1 MLIGAKGQLGETFSK
16 HFMDSSLSQRY
27 ELIRIDIKELNFLY
41 KDVIPKKLSGLA
53 PSVIVNCAAY
63 TDVDKAEQQ
72 VELAKNIND
81 DAVSIIAKWASQNQ
95 CRLVHISTDYVFD
108 GSKNQ
113 PYAPSDNPNPLCI
126 YGKTKL
132 AGEMHVLGMQKK
144 GGAVI
149 RTSWLYSEFG
159 SNFVKSML
167 RLMSKKQELSIVSDQ
182 VGSPTSTH
190 SLVKVIFGV
199 LSNNLSS
206 RIYHWTDGASISW
219 YDFACE
225 IQRQAYDQRMLNK
238 KIPIKPIKSSAYQSV
253 AARPAYSVLDRRD
266 ALDQLK
272 LKPSSWEIELGRV
285 LIEIGSS

>member
-1 MLIGAKGQLGETFSK
+1 
-16 HFMDSSLSQRY
+16 
-27 ELIRIDIKELNFLY
+27 
-41 KDVIPKKLSGLA
+41 
-53 PSVIVNCAAY
+53 
-63 TDVDKAEQQ
+63 
-72 VELAKNIND
+72 
-81 DAVSIIAKWASQNQ
+81 
-95 CRLVHISTDYVFD
+95 
-108 GSKNQ
+108 
-113 PYAPSDNPNPLCI
+113 
-126 YGKTKL
+126 
-132 AGEMHVLGMQKK
+132 MQKK

-167 RLMSKKQELSIVSDQ
+167 RLMSEKQELSIVSDQ

-253 AARPAYSVLDRRD
+253 AARPTYSVLDRRD